1 MTLSSKPVPIAVPAS
16 DPGIRTTTKLND
28 TQPDYHDS
36 IDRLLTF
43 FL

>member
-16 DPGIRTTTKLND
+16 DPGIRTKLND